1 MSEKARLVGA
11 RIRMVRLAK
20 GLQQNEVAQ
29 KLAISSAHLSN
40 IEKGR
45 NNITLENLLK
55 LHEVLECPVSS
66 FFVDIDG
73 AKQVQQEAENNAQ
86 QNPLAMQFSLA
97 ELLQALVALKK

>member
-11 RIRMVRLAK
+11 RIRLLRLEK
-20 GLQQNEVAQ
+20 GLKQLDVAK
-29 KLAISSAHLSN
+29 KLEMSQAHLSN

-55 LHEVLECPVSS
+55 LHEVLGCPVSS

-73 AKQVQQEAENNAQ
+73 KVQSEAQAEEQ
-86 QNPLAMQFSLA
+86 KNPLQLQFSL
-97 ELLQALVALKK
+97 EDFVQALMSLKK

>member
-11 RIRMVRLAK
+11 RIRLLRLEK
-20 GLQQNEVAQ
+20 GLPQNEVAG
-29 KLAISSAHLSN
+29 KIGISQAYLSN

-55 LHEVLECPVSS
+55 LHEVLDCPMSS

-73 AKQVQQEAENNAQ
+73 AKAGAQKQVEQP
-86 QNPLAMQFSLA
+86 NPLQEQFTVA
-97 ELLQALVALKK
+97 ELLQALLAIKK